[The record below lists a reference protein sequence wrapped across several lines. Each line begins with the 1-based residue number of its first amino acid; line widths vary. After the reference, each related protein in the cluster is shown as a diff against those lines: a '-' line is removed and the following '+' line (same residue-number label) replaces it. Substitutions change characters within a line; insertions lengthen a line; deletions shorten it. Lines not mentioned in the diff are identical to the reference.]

1 MSEEDYEDGV
11 ASLSDLR
18 EAVENE
24 GDLIAVPMWVVRDAY
39 GAERLGKI
47 VRQNIATALA
57 NEGLGSVPMDV
68 PDRQYE
74 IVRIYRLGTGVAQ
87 IIDAVLKPTTEG
99 DVRLRSASSSE
110 ALQQINRIREIVC
123 G

>member
-1 MSEEDYEDGV
+1 MFEEDYEDGV

>member
-1 MSEEDYEDGV
+1 MSVEDYEDGV
-11 ASLSDLR
+11 ASLSELR

-24 GDLIAVPMWVVRDAY
+24 GDLLAVPMWVVRDAY

-123 G
+123 S